1 MTGAEGSGDV
11 GDPTL
16 AVYEARAADWAAERT
31 AAHPERASAL
41 AARSGDGPVV
51 DLGCGPGWHL
61 PHLGPDAIA
70 LDGARAMLD
79 LVPGYAPV
87 PRVHARLDALPFRR
101 SALAGAWASKSYV
114 HLGRPDVPLALA
126 DLHRALA
133 VGAPAD
139 LTLFGGD
146 VDAHAFADD
155 PFAGRRFSGWPET
168 MLRDVLVGGG
178 FTVDDLEVEP
188 RADGIAYL
196 LASVR
201 RARTLPDTVGAGMRL
216 LVCGLNPSIYSADVG
231 TGFARPGNR
240 YWPAALAAGLVSRDR
255 DTRHALVAHGIGMT
269 DLVKRATPRA
279 DALTTDEYR
288 AGVERIERLVRWL
301 QPGAVVMVGL
311 AGWRAAV
318 DRKAVAGIQPEP
330 FGNRPVY
337 VMPST
342 SGLNAS
348 SRLDDLTDHLRQSA
362 ALADQA

>member
-1 MTGAEGSGDV
+1 M
-11 GDPTL
+11 
-16 AVYEARAADWAAERT
+16 
-31 AAHPERASAL
+31 
-41 AARSGDGPVV
+41 
-51 DLGCGPGWHL
+51 
-61 PHLGPDAIA
+61 
-70 LDGARAMLD
+70 
-79 LVPGYAPV
+79 
-87 PRVHARLDALPFRR
+87 
-101 SALAGAWASKSYV
+101 
-114 HLGRPDVPLALA
+114 
-126 DLHRALA
+126 A

-146 VDAHAFADD
+146 VDEHTFADD

-188 RADGIAYL
+188 RSDGIPYL

-201 RARTLPDTVGAGMRL
+201 RERTLPDTVGAGMRL
-216 LVCGLNPSIYSADVG
+216 LVCGLNPSVYSADVG

-279 DALTTDEYR
+279 DELTTDEYR
-288 AGVERIERLVRWL
+288 AGVERVERLVRWL

-330 FGNRPVY
+330 FGDRPVY

-348 SRLDDLTDHLRQSA
+348 SRLDDLTDHLRQAA

>member
-1 MTGAEGSGDV
+1 MTGAEGSGGV

-16 AVYEARAADWAAERT
+16 AVYEARAAEWAAERT
-31 AAHPERASAL
+31 AAHPERAEAL
-41 AARSGDGPVV
+41 AARAGNGAVV

-61 PHLGPDAIA
+61 PHLGSGAVA

-79 LVPGYAPV
+79 LVPDHAPV
-87 PRVHARLDALPFRR
+87 PRVQARFDALPFGRG
-101 SALAGAWASKSYV
+101 ALAGAWASKSYI
-114 HLGRPDVPLALA
+114 HLRRPDVPFALA

-139 LTLFGGD
+139 LTVFGGD
-146 VDAHAFADD
+146 VDEHTFADD
-155 PFAGRRFSGWPET
+155 AFAGRRFSGWPEM
-168 MLRDVLVGGG
+168 MLRDVLVGAG
-178 FTVDDLEVEP
+178 FTVDELEVEP
-188 RADGIAYL
+188 RSDGIPYL

-201 RARTLPDTVGAGMRL
+201 RERTLPDTVGAGMRL
-216 LVCGLNPSIYSADVG
+216 LVCGLNPSVYSADVG
-231 TGFARPGNR
+231 MGFARPGNR

-255 DTRHALVAHGIGMT
+255 DTRHALLAHGIGMT

-279 DALTTDEYR
+279 DELTTDEYR
-288 AGVERIERLVRWL
+288 EGVGRVGRLAEWL

-318 DRKAVAGIQPEP
+318 DRKAVAGVQPDP
-330 FGNRPVY
+330 FGGRPVY

-348 SRLDDLTDHLRQSA
+348 SRLDDLSDHLRQAA